1 MLRKEENVS
10 KWIAKELKK
19 EMKNVGDKGFWE
31 TLRESWSKESKKGE
45 DEEASDASDQP
56 GNQGGFGP
64 QGYMT
69 GPAGTSG
76 DKLTMARNLMR
87 DLGLTEA
94 QAAGIVG
101 NMAAESGVENG
112 RPQGSRPGVKAPL
125 VVDGKTGYGLVQWT
139 SQGRQQRL
147 WDFAKSKGY
156 DMSKPL
162 TMDIEYQ
169 FFLKEFQG
177 RYVPVLN
184 QIRKAKNVKDA
195 STIFMQQYEIPAGYR
210 TESKIMERYNMS
222 QPIYEKLSSGQGT
235 ATEGVG
241 QFIPD
246 MKPDDKKG
254 ASSGSGSKLA
264 GDLGRYLDSK
274 GLGSWGSGVHQHPE
288 HPPWKRETGHRV
300 GSLHYASQGGRAI
313 DIGGWGP
320 MQYAREGKSGTDDQ
334 TKIIAG
340 ISEWEKINGITQRAE
355 FAHEGN
361 DSTGGHDDH
370 VHVAYHNGGE
380 VSGSGERWA
389 KLLGREFVIDRD
401 STQALEVNFPGFLD
415 AINRADGK
423 DAIQVLKNYASYES
437 RHFRMIPFPVEKM
450 VPVPVP
456 MGSNSGSVVAIS
468 VGRGEDPFSSLVTI
482 G

>member
-1 MLRKEENVS
+1 MPCVS
-10 KWIAKELKK
+10 K
-19 EMKNVGDKGFWE
+19 
-31 TLRESWSKESKKGE
+31 
-45 DEEASDASDQP
+45 ASPLVPDASDTP
-56 GNQGGFGP
+56 GGQKGH
-64 QGYMT
+64 MS

-76 DKLTMARNLMR
+76 DALTMARNLMR

-101 NMAAESGVENG
+101 NMVAESGVENG
-112 RPQGSRPGVKAPL
+112 RPQYSKPGVKAPL

-139 SQGRQQRL
+139 SQGRQKGL
-147 WDFAKSKGY
+147 WDFAKSKGH

-177 RYVPVLN
+177 RYAPVLK
-184 QIRKAKNVKDA
+184 QIRKAKNVKSA

-210 TESKIMERYNMS
+210 TEAKIMERYNMS

-241 QFIPD
+241 QFIPSKD
-246 MKPDDKKG
+246 EG
-254 ASSGSGSKLA
+254 QSSQSYNIGGSGIVDIGKSLA
-264 GDLGRYLDSK
+264 KEGFAVAEHPDFTKNTSGGSYTPGSGYVSNVHSGDGHYEGRALDVTDHRGSMEDSK
-274 GLGSWGSGVHQHPE
+274 ARYRSVLDNLYANRKNNNLKMLIHDSWGDWYSPN
-288 HPPWKRETGHRV
+288 
-300 GSLHYASQGGRAI
+300 AS
-313 DIGGWGP
+313 
-320 MQYAREGKSGTDDQ
+320 KSGPGGYGHPTHMHIETHHKGGF
-334 TKIIAG
+334 TKSG
-340 ISEWEKINGITQRAE
+340 
-355 FAHEGN
+355 AHK
-361 DSTGGHDDH
+361 
-370 VHVAYHNGGE
+370 AIL
-380 VSGSGERWA
+380 GER
-389 KLLGREFVIDRD
+389 GREFVIDRD

-456 MGSNSGSVVAIS
+456 MPSNSGGVVAIP
-468 VGRGEDPFSSLVTI
+468 VGGGVDTSALAAI